1 MFGSII
7 ITLPSAF
14 EGAALHLSHSG
25 QTKVIDLA
33 STSKISTSVLA
44 WYSDVFHS
52 VKPVV
57 SGYRLALSYNLAVS
71 PVSANLRPSL
81 PDMSPAVNQLRHVLI
96 SWRQARTKKAPVK
109 LVYHL
114 DHQYSSFGL
123 GNVSLKGKD
132 AHILSFLRP
141 IAEELQFRIYIA
153 NVELHQSGTAD
164 DSGGYGYHHRRRCAY
179 GYGYSSD
186 DNGGFG
192 HDGMME
198 VHDSEL
204 TVENVVDL
212 NGESSDLDFTIEEE
226 EEMPFKLNETSPD
239 EEDYEGYQGNVSSFF
254 AGCFHTDSNTPTC
267 STLARLNTVSCILI
281 P

>member
-25 QTKVIDLA
+25 QTRVIDLA

-52 VKPVV
+52 VKPVT

-71 PVSANLRPSL
+71 PASANLRPSP

-96 SWRQARTKKAPVK
+96 SWRQARTEEAPIK

-114 DHQYSSFGL
+114 DHQYSSIGL
-123 GNVSLKGKD
+123 GNMSLKGKD

-141 IAEELQFRIYIA
+141 ILEELQFRIYIA

-164 DSGGYGYHHRRRCAY
+164 DFGGYHHRHRC
-179 GYGYSSD
+179 YSSD
-186 DNGGFG
+186 YDDDGDEHGGMV
-192 HDGMME
+192 D

-204 TVENVVDL
+204 SVENVVDL
-212 NGESSDLDFTIEEE
+212 NGEPAHVNFTIEED
-226 EEMPFKLNETSPD
+226 EEMPFNLDETSPD
-239 EEDYEGYQGNVSSFF
+239 QEEYEGYQGNVSSC
-254 AGCFHTDSNTPTC
+254 AQHFHTGSNTLTC
-267 STLARLNTVSCILI
+267 STVARLNTVSYILI
-281 P
+281 S